1 MLYFSRN
8 SIMLVL
14 VYMIYECHADIF
26 FSVIFSGDMH
36 LSLGTCTLILILET
50 RLNAVRVN
58 FSKIPVMVHFL

>member
-1 MLYFSRN
+1 
-8 SIMLVL
+8 MLVL
-14 VYMIYECHADIF
+14 VYMIYECHADRYTCK

-50 RLNAVRVN
+50 RLNAARVN